1 MKIRTGN
8 VSNIMGFF
16 EISVFETARA
26 DCIGKPVNT
35 INHRQTS
42 YNHVLSLPAVKIGTK
57 SHTIF

>member
-1 MKIRTGN
+1 MKIKTGN
-8 VSNIMGFF
+8 VFNIIGFF
-16 EISVFETARA
+16 EISVSARV
-26 DCIGKPVNT
+26 DSIGKPVNT